1 MQSKISRRSI
11 VKGGLIAGALL
22 PTIGLVSRDA
32 DAAALPPLDPK
43 DPSAAALHFATDA
56 TKVVAASNP
65 TYKPTQKCSNC
76 AQYQGKAGDATR
88 GLQYICRQERACGR
102 LVHGLGSKERL
113 IAATSTGVTV
123 RRGG

>member
-22 PTIGLVSRDA
+22 PTIGLVPRAA
-32 DAAALPPLDPK
+32 DAAALAPLDPK
-43 DPSAAALHFATDA
+43 DPSAAALHFTADA

-76 AQYQGKAGDATR
+76 AQYQGKAADATA
-88 GLQYICRQERACGR
+88 GCNIFAGKSVPAGGWCMVWVQ
-102 LVHGLGSKERL
+102 K
-113 IAATSTGVTV
+113 TG
-123 RRGG
+123 